1 MKAVFAA
8 LAAVFGFAQTLWSY
22 FFSPK
27 KQKERAD
34 AEVDRAIATHDEA
47 KINEILDRNLK

>member
-8 LAAVFGFAQTLWSY
+8 FAAVFGFAQTLWS
-22 FFSPK
+22 FFMSPK

-34 AEVDRAIATHDEA
+34 AEVDKAIATHDET
-47 KINEILDRNLK
+47 KINEILDRGLK